1 MHHIIET
8 PFLLH
13 VRVVASAAGSVLF
26 VYLHIVWQAAT
37 ARRGEAVLTVSAM
50 RPYIMH
56 VQATNVSGRLP
67 VFTSWCTAAYLA
79 ASDIQSRTS
88 RRLAYRALRH
98 ATVTPESDRYSA
110 ILLLLTPTILPDM
123 SWRVRRYL
131 LVRCRTRPSAHISL
145 QVRTVGLLRHLSN
158 RVVISREWCLNTLR
172 EMHASRWLL
181 NYAELLFAA
190 VISYV
195 MRNKRRSW

>member
-1 MHHIIET
+1 VHHIIET

-67 VFTSWCTAAYLA
+67 VFTS
-79 ASDIQSRTS
+79 
-88 RRLAYRALRH
+88 
-98 ATVTPESDRYSA
+98 
-110 ILLLLTPTILPDM
+110 
-123 SWRVRRYL
+123 
-131 LVRCRTRPSAHISL
+131 
-145 QVRTVGLLRHLSN
+145 
-158 RVVISREWCLNTLR
+158 
-172 EMHASRWLL
+172 
-181 NYAELLFAA
+181 
-190 VISYV
+190 
-195 MRNKRRSW
+195 